1 MAGLGITGPAAVL
14 LVGLSF
20 RSAPVPVLEKASV
33 SPAELNRLE
42 RDLVGGDCVTEALIL
57 STCNRMEFYVA
68 TSAFHP
74 ALDHVVETIAAHA
87 RMDAVELEPYL
98 YVRYADAAAEHML
111 TVAAGLDSM
120 VVGEQQVIGQLR
132 AAYTSASENGVVGTT
147 LHDLTQRAL
156 HTGKRVHTE
165 TSVDEAG
172 SSMVSFALDHALAEL
187 EVQDMA
193 GRDAVVIGAGAMASL
208 ASTYLGRSGVRHV
221 TVVNRTVARA
231 ENLAAHAR
239 EAGVDAAAVGLDG
252 LREVLRGADLVVSA
266 TGAVGTV
273 LGPDDLVAA
282 QSERPRRMVLVDL
295 SMPRD
300 IDDAVVDVASDGASD
315 VRLLNIEELTALA
328 GDGARDESAA
338 RGIVA
343 AELSEYLEQVRVQS
357 VVPTVK
363 ALRRRAADV
372 VDDELG
378 QLVRRTPGM
387 GEDDRAEVAR
397 TVRRV
402 VDKLLHAPTVQVKK
416 LSSQDGTVNY
426 AEALAALFNLPAGST
441 SVVSQA
447 IEPGDAGKARIG
459 NVLQQGTVGTGSAS
473 GAGASEA
480 AGVTAPVAEGE
491 EEAS

>member
-74 ALDHVVETIAAHA
+74 ALDHVVDTIAAHA
-87 RMDAVELEPYL
+87 QMDAVELEPYL

-132 AAYTSASENGVVGTT
+132 NAYTSASENGVVGAA

-165 TSVDEAG
+165 TRVDEAG

-187 EVQDMA
+187 GVEDMT
-193 GRDAVVIGAGAMASL
+193 GRDAVVVGAGAMASL

-239 EAGVDAAAVGLDG
+239 EAGVDADAVGLDE
-252 LREVLRGADLVVSA
+252 LTSALRGADVVVSA

-273 LGPDDLVAA
+273 LSHDDVVATQA
-282 QSERPRRMVLVDL
+282 ERPRRMVLVDL

-300 IDDAVVDVASDGASD
+300 IDDAVVDAGAE

-338 RGIVA
+338 RDIVA
-343 AELSEYLEQVRVQS
+343 TELTEYLEQVRVQS

-387 GEDDRAEVAR
+387 ADDDRAEVAR

-426 AEALAALFNLPAGST
+426 AEALAALFNLPSGST
-441 SVVSQA
+441 SVVSQS

-459 NVLQQGTVGTGSAS
+459 NVLQQDT
-473 GAGASEA
+473 GAGQVPA
-480 AGVTAPVAEGE
+480 AGAADSTSSTNSTISTAGT

>member
-42 RDLVGGDCVTEALIL
+42 RDLVAGDCVTEALIL

-87 RMDAVELEPYL
+87 DMEAVELEPYL

-132 AAYTSASENGVVGTT
+132 NAYTSASDNGAVGTT

-156 HTGKRVHTE
+156 RTGKRVHTE
-165 TSVDEAG
+165 TAVDEAG

-187 EVQDMA
+187 GVADME

-239 EAGVDAAAVGLDG
+239 EAGVDAAASGFDGLQDALDG
-252 LREVLRGADLVVSA
+252 AAVVVSA

-273 LGPDDLVAA
+273 LGPDDLA
-282 QSERPRRMVLVDL
+282 QAQRNSPHRMVLVDL

-300 IDDAVVDVASDGASD
+300 IDDAVTDVAD

-338 RGIVA
+338 RNIVA
-343 AELSEYLEQVRVQS
+343 TELSEYLEQVRVQS

-387 GEDDRAEVAR
+387 ADEDRAEVAR

-402 VDKLLHAPTVQVKK
+402 VDKLLHTPTVQVKK

-426 AEALAALFNLPAGST
+426 AEALATLFNLPAGST
-441 SVVSQA
+441 SSVSQA

-459 NVLQQGTVGTGSAS
+459 NVLQPPAQDATTPAP
-473 GAGASEA
+473 AGDESEN
-480 AGVTAPVAEGE
+480 GQNI

>member
-42 RDLVGGDCVTEALIL
+42 RDLVAGDCVTEALIL

-87 RMDAVELEPYL
+87 DMEAVELEPYL

-132 AAYTSASENGVVGTT
+132 NAYTSASDNGAVGTT

-156 HTGKRVHTE
+156 RTGKRVHTE
-165 TSVDEAG
+165 TAVDEAG

-187 EVQDMA
+187 GVADMA

-208 ASTYLGRSGVRHV
+208 ASTYLGRSDVRHV
-221 TVVNRTVARA
+221 TVVNRTVGRA

-239 EAGVDAAAVGLDG
+239 EAGVDAAASGFDGLQEALDG
-252 LREVLRGADLVVSA
+252 AAVVVSA

-273 LGPDDLVAA
+273 LGPDDLA
-282 QSERPRRMVLVDL
+282 QAQRNSPHRMVLVDL

-300 IDDAVVDVASDGASD
+300 IDDTVMDVAD

-338 RGIVA
+338 RTIVA
-343 AELSEYLEQVRVQS
+343 TELSEYLEQVRAQS

-387 GEDDRAEVAR
+387 ADEDRTEVAR

-402 VDKLLHAPTVQVKK
+402 VDKLLHTPTVQVKK

-426 AEALAALFNLPAGST
+426 AEALATLFNLPAGST
-441 SVVSQA
+441 SSVSQA

-459 NVLQQGTVGTGSAS
+459 NVLQPPAQQENTTNDTG
-473 GAGASEA
+473 E
-480 AGVTAPVAEGE
+480 TDI

>member
-42 RDLVGGDCVTEALIL
+42 RDLVAGDCVTEALIL

-87 RMDAVELEPYL
+87 DMEAVELEPYL

-132 AAYTSASENGVVGTT
+132 NAYTSASDNGAVGTT

-156 HTGKRVHTE
+156 RTGKRVHTE
-165 TSVDEAG
+165 TAVDEAG

-187 EVQDMA
+187 GVADME

-208 ASTYLGRSGVRHV
+208 ASTYFGRSGVRHV

-239 EAGVDAAAVGLDG
+239 EAGVDAAASGFDGLQDALDG
-252 LREVLRGADLVVSA
+252 AAVVVSA

-273 LGPDDLVAA
+273 LGPDDLA
-282 QSERPRRMVLVDL
+282 QAQRNSPHRMVLVDL

-300 IDDAVVDVASDGASD
+300 IDDAVMDVAD

-338 RGIVA
+338 RNIVA
-343 AELSEYLEQVRVQS
+343 TELSEYLEQVRVQS

-387 GEDDRAEVAR
+387 ADEDRAEVAR

-402 VDKLLHAPTVQVKK
+402 VDKLLHTPTVQVKK

-426 AEALAALFNLPAGST
+426 AEALATLFNLPAGST
-441 SVVSQA
+441 SSVSQA

-459 NVLQQGTVGTGSAS
+459 NVLQPPAQDATTPAP
-473 GAGASEA
+473 AGDESEN
-480 AGVTAPVAEGE
+480 GQNI

>member
-42 RDLVGGDCVTEALIL
+42 RDLVAGDCVTEALIL

-87 RMDAVELEPYL
+87 DMEAVELEPYL

-132 AAYTSASENGVVGTT
+132 NAYTSASDNGAVGTT

-156 HTGKRVHTE
+156 RTGKRVHTE
-165 TSVDEAG
+165 TAVDEAG

-187 EVQDMA
+187 GVADME

-239 EAGVDAAAVGLDG
+239 EAGVDAAASGFDGLQDALDG
-252 LREVLRGADLVVSA
+252 AAVVVSA

-273 LGPDDLVAA
+273 LGPDDLA
-282 QSERPRRMVLVDL
+282 QAQRNSPHRMVLVDL

-300 IDDAVVDVASDGASD
+300 IDDAVTDVAD

-338 RGIVA
+338 RNIA
-343 AELSEYLEQVRVQS
+343 ATELSEYLEQVRVQS

-387 GEDDRAEVAR
+387 ADEDRAEVAR

-402 VDKLLHAPTVQVKK
+402 VDKLLHTPTVQVKK

-426 AEALAALFNLPAGST
+426 AEALATLFNLPAGST
-441 SVVSQA
+441 SSVSQA

-459 NVLQQGTVGTGSAS
+459 NVLQPPAQDATTPAP
-473 GAGASEA
+473 AGDESEN
-480 AGVTAPVAEGE
+480 GQNI